1 MSRHANLPHSVITI
15 NATDT
20 FNNGSVAF
28 TDVSTLADG
37 VVTFVTPQGASLS
50 AAQLAAAKEFEILK
64 VQKNAAGTV
73 TGFQRTLRPITR
85 TSVRSITM
93 VPVSTGRN
101 QVVNVSNSSL
111 SCNTDY
117 LLKVALVNAGKY
129 TEFGFNG
136 QNKLYS
142 LNSGCC
148 APCEG
153 CGEGD
158 CQQFYID
165 LQDAINADPDGL
177 ISATL
182 KAPDA
187 AAVSDDALTDEE
199 VLALGSGVC
208 PVLQLEILP
217 GAVASFCDIPDVY
230 DYPNF
235 VTATVSGLGGFECDS
250 TITVMQNACPART
263 TGTDVREQQFKF
275 EGFYQG
281 SIVRRADRG
290 ERFQAAGQADA
301 DPAINYVAFTI
312 EWDGVTESGFQTYQD
327 PGATTIYVDVALFD
341 GGEPGTLLAAYLDT
355 AFGSSFTGVT
365 KTAACS
371 TTVEVNP

>member
-1 MSRHANLPHSVITI
+1 MSRHANLPQSVITI

-28 TDVSTLADG
+28 TDVSTLANG
-37 VVTFVTPQGASLS
+37 TVAFVTPQGASLS
-50 AAQLAAAKEFEILK
+50 AAQLATAKEFEILK
-64 VQKNAAGTV
+64 VQKNAAGAV
-73 TGFQRTLRPITR
+73 TGFQRTLRPITKS
-85 TSVRSITM
+85 SVRSIVM

-101 QVVNVSNSSL
+101 QVVNVVNSSL
-111 SCNTDY
+111 TCDTDY
-117 LLKVALVNAGKY
+117 LLKVALVNPGKY

-158 CQQFYID
+158 CKTFYIA
-165 LQDAINADPDGL
+165 LKDAINNDPDGL
-177 ISATL
+177 ITATL
-182 KAPDA
+182 KDPEASD
-187 AAVSDDALTDEE
+187 VGDDALTDEE
-199 VLALGSGVC
+199 VAALGDGVC
-208 PVLQLEILP
+208 PTLQLEIIP
-217 GAVASFCDIPDVY
+217 GAVAAFCDIPDVY

-235 VTATVSGLGGFECDS
+235 VVATVSALGGFECNS
-250 TITVMQNACPART
+250 TVTVIQEACPART

-281 SIVRRADRG
+281 SIVRRAVRG
-290 ERFQAAGQADA
+290 ERFQSTGQADA
-301 DPAINYVAFTI
+301 DADVNYVAFTF
-312 EWDGVTESGFQTYQD
+312 EWDGTTESGFSTYQD
-327 PGATTIYVDVALFD
+327 PGATTIYVDVSLFD